1 MILPDIDS
9 FYLQVSELIK
19 TERIKK
25 NYKQQQLCDLLG
37 LSRGSITNLEK
48 GKHRPS
54 IYQLLK
60 LAVFFGIDYTQLIPI
75 ELEKPET
82 TIRQITGLPDNII
95 VGEGDINI
103 TDQKNIGKMLS
114 DLKKEKNEQ

>member
-75 ELEKPET
+75 ELE
-82 TIRQITGLPDNII
+82 RQKKAPRQNSKLPTNPIL
-95 VGEGDINI
+95 GEDVDIS
-103 TDQKNIGKMLS
+103 KSGKGVENFLS
-114 DLKKEKNEQ
+114 DIKGGKQ

>member
-19 TERIKK
+19 TERIKRDI
-25 NYKQQQLCDLLG
+25 KQQQLCDLLS

-60 LAVFFGIDYTQLIPI
+60 LAAFFDIDYTQLIPV
-75 ELEKPET
+75 ELDKRET
-82 TIRQITGLPDNII
+82 TIHQVTGLPENIV
-95 VGEGDINI
+95 VGEGDINTI
-103 TDQKNIGKMLS
+103 DQKNIGKMLS

>member
-54 IYQLLK
+54 IYQLMK

-82 TIRQITGLPDNII
+82 MIRQIIGLPDNII

-103 TDQKNIGKMLS
+103 NDQKNIGKMLS